1 MTALVDERGAVD
13 YLDIS
18 KAFVTVSHK
27 ILDGKLK
34 KYRLTL
40 LKSVGLEY
48 MSSRLFQPKSVIQ
61 SMRWAHKHKLKGLK
75 YQGEKVREVK
85 KK

>member
-40 LKSVGLEY
+40 LKLVGLEY
-48 MSSRLFQPKSVIQ
+48 EFKALS
-61 SMRWAHKHKLKGLK
+61 A
-75 YQGEKVREVK
+75 
-85 KK
+85 